1 MNKTA
6 SWIGQFLATYLT
18 KEIEIKGL
26 SPPSNPLHLQETLV
40 PGDVLLVEG
49 NSRISGAIKF
59 LTHSTWSHAALYVGY
74 EFSNLYPSDCCL
86 IESDILRGVC
96 FTSLEKYAGYHTRIC
111 RPIGLYEHECIEVI
125 QYAIS
130 QIGHQYDLRNIFDLV
145 RYLLPNP
152 PVPAKYRRQLL
163 ELGSG
168 DPTRAICSTLI
179 AQAFQKIHYPILP
192 ANKSKIVN
200 NQESSRYYPREF
212 SPKHYSFITPRDF
225 DVSPYFD
232 IIKPTAESGFNFHD
246 LEWVG

>member
-1 MNKTA
+1 M
-6 SWIGQFLATYLT
+6 
-18 KEIEIKGL
+18 E
-26 SPPSNPLHLQETLV
+26 
-40 PGDVLLVEG
+40 GD
-49 NSRISGAIKF
+49 SRISGAIKY
-59 LTHSTWSHAALYVGY
+59 LTQSTWSHAALYVGY
-74 EFSNLYPSDCCL
+74 EFSNRYPSDYCL
-86 IESDILRGVC
+86 IEADMLNGVC
-96 FTSLEKYAGYHTRIC
+96 CSSLEKYAHYHTRIC
-111 RPIGLYEHECIEVI
+111 RPIGLNKNECIEVI

-152 PVPAKYRRQLL
+152 PVPERFRRQLL

-192 ANKSKIVN
+192 TNKSLIN
-200 NQESSRYYPREF
+200 NDIETAEYFPRQF

-225 DVSPYFD
+225 DVSPYFE
-232 IIKPTAESGFNFHD
+232 IIKPTVVSGFNFHD